1 MQLYVA
7 LAPRPGAPTRANVHS
22 KNTVLHQATV
32 NETRRSTESGD
43 RTSRPARAVRPLART
58 ALRVL
63 LALWFIAGA
72 AILFSRWFVTHE
84 LAEHLSEYERLLTE
98 ATGVVVEARRI
109 EAGFTLLR
117 PVIVL
122 EDVTLARRGGPV
134 SLHLPKIEAELA
146 WGALWHL
153 EPRFATLIVS
163 NPEFNVRRIGART
176 FDVAGFT
183 IDLSSPQKE
192 RGAAARAPILDL
204 LFSQGRL
211 MIEGGALRYTD
222 ETTASPRTVS
232 LEHVNAAFE
241 QRILDYRA
249 AAQGEIR
256 IHGETSSFDLRG
268 RIEKHLFM
276 QADDPRTWRGAAYAD
291 LPRTDIDRLLEQ
303 LGLGGILRDGFGAAR
318 LWANFDDGRI
328 TRLSGSA
335 NVADVRA
342 QIAPELAELNLPSLS
357 GRFAFAQSASSM
369 NFTASDFAFRTG
381 RGTRFGPAELS
392 AECGFTPSRTPT
404 GCRFSASEVAV
415 GTIAR
420 LGPALP
426 LPPAVLDFLREK
438 SVSGRLSGVSAA
450 FEGDWADP
458 KNWTLSGNFTGLTLP
473 AGDGPLPGFR
483 NLSGM
488 VRADGAGAFTVDLDT
503 HYAALFFPQYF
514 RTPRFDVT
522 KLTGA
527 VHVKMGAPLELTFT
541 DVVLLNDDGL
551 ARAAG
556 SWRGTGGP
564 GDINLSGTIERADA
578 SAVHK
583 YLPLVVGAPALD
595 YVESAVAA
603 GRGSNG
609 VFVVRGPL
617 ASYPWDGPNRG
628 RGEFRIEADVEAGSM
643 DFMPSHAK
651 NAAGGWVRGAE
662 WPLLTDIRAHVAFV
676 GNRMTITGR
685 SARSQQLS
693 ASDVK
698 VEIADFAA
706 SPPVLTV
713 DGKIAGDLGAALAY
727 LGRSKFLRD
736 AIGTPF
742 AQSKGSG
749 PVSAALSLRVPFGS
763 GEETSYAVT
772 ADLANGRFTYL
783 PFLPEALDLSG
794 RLVVATDGVST
805 PTPFA
810 GRTAAGPLTVSA
822 SSDAKAVRLDIRAA
836 GSAEDFARIVAHP
849 FLSPWFREFSGAA
862 PVRAVAYIPWTA
874 RVPFRL
880 EAESTLEGVSSR
892 LPAPL
897 GKTAAEKLPA
907 KLSYRS
913 GGDSSALEFT
923 AAPLVNVALAWEKDR
938 LSHGFVGVGAPM
950 RRVESGL
957 EAVVKTGA
965 VDLTAWSQAWQ
976 RVSARFGAAQRRAGA
991 APELNPLTRVDFAA
1005 DALVWK
1011 GRSFGGVDAT
1021 WLQLPGLWHLR
1032 TQGPLASGQVEYL
1045 EEVPGRAA
1053 KLTVKLGRLYVPAA
1067 PAAGPED
1074 GAAAKSTAPLQPSTA
1089 SGEGSSLLDALN
1101 ALPVLPDLSI
1111 VVDDLRWGERR
1122 IGKLEATAHNRP
1134 MTALGREWRL
1144 DELVVRNAGA
1154 TLTSSGGWLR
1164 PTPEEA
1170 GTTRLKAAIVVR
1182 DAGDVLSSL
1191 AFDDVLR
1198 GAPGRVDLELSWAGR
1213 PSAFSLSTLSG
1224 PVSMELGAG
1233 QLLQVEPGA
1242 GRLLSLLSMQHLLRR
1257 LTLDFRDV
1265 LAKGFRF
1272 DSFNAQSRL
1281 ESGVLRVEKTALAG
1295 SAATVV
1301 TSGDVDLVNN
1311 ILDLKA
1317 LVLPSI
1323 NTEGPSLALAVANPA
1338 VGIGTL
1344 IAQWVLKDQI
1354 SNFLSTEYEVKG
1366 SIDDPAVMKIASPV
1380 KRSEE
1385 AAEKAAE
1392 KARGMIEQAARPGR
1406 REAPE
1411 EEKP

>member
-1 MQLYVA
+1 MI
-7 LAPRPGAPTRANVHS
+7 
-22 KNTVLHQATV
+22 
-32 NETRRSTESGD
+32 ETRRTNENDG
-43 RTSRPARAVRPLART
+43 RPPRPARGARPLART

-98 ATGVVVEARRI
+98 ATGVVVKARRI

-117 PVIVL
+117 PVVVL
-122 EDVTLARRGGPV
+122 EDVTLSRRGGPV

-146 WGALWHL
+146 WGSLWHL

-163 NPEFNVRRIGART
+163 NPELNVRRTGAHT
-176 FDVAGFT
+176 FEVAGFT
-183 IDLSSPQKE
+183 IDLSSPREE
-192 RGAAARAPILDL
+192 RGDDARTSVLGL
-204 LFSQGRL
+204 LFAQGRL
-211 MIEGGALRYTD
+211 MIEGGAFRYTD
-222 ETTASPRTVS
+222 ETAASPRIVS
-232 LEHVNAAFE
+232 LERVNAAFE

-249 AAQGEIR
+249 AAQGEILLD
-256 IHGETSSFDLRG
+256 GTASSFDLRG
-268 RIEKHLFM
+268 RIDKHLFM
-276 QADDPRTWRGAAYAD
+276 QADDPRTWRGSAYAD
-291 LPRTDIDRLLEQ
+291 LPRTDVDRLLER
-303 LGLGGILRDGFGAAR
+303 LDLGGILRDGLGAAK
-318 LWANFDDGRI
+318 LWADFDGGRI
-328 TRLSGSA
+328 TRLSGSVD
-335 NVADVRA
+335 VADVRA
-342 QIAPELAELNLPSLS
+342 QIAPELAELDLPALS
-357 GRFAFAQSASSM
+357 GRFAFAQSGSSM
-369 NFTASDFAFRTG
+369 SFTASDFAFRTD
-381 RGTRFGPAELS
+381 RGTRFGPAELT
-392 AECGFTPSRTPT
+392 AECGLTETRTPT

-415 GTIAR
+415 GTIVR

-426 LPPAVLDFLREK
+426 LPQAVLDFLTEK
-438 SVSGRLSGVSAA
+438 AVSGRLSGVSAA

-458 KNWTLSGNFTGLTLP
+458 KNWTLSGIFTGLTLP

-488 VRADGAGAFTVDLDT
+488 VRAEGAGAFTVELDT
-503 HYAALFFPQYF
+503 HYAALFFPQVF

-527 VHVKMGAPLELTFT
+527 VHVKMGDPVELAFT

-564 GDINLSGTIERADA
+564 GEINLSGTIERADGA
-578 SAVHK
+578 AVHK
-583 YLPLVVGAPALD
+583 YLPLVVGDPALD
-595 YVESAVAA
+595 YVESAVIA

-617 ASYPWDGPNRG
+617 ESYPWDGPDRG
-628 RGEFRIEADVEAGSM
+628 KGEFRIEADVETGSM
-643 DFMPSHAK
+643 DFMPSHVK
-651 NAAGGWVRGAE
+651 IAAGGWVRGAE
-662 WPLLTDIRAHVAFV
+662 WPVLTDVRAHLAFV
-676 GNRMTITGR
+676 GNRMTITGER
-685 SARSQQLS
+685 ARSQRLA
-693 ASDVK
+693 ASNVK
-698 VEIADFAA
+698 VEIADFTA

-713 DGKIAGDLGAALAY
+713 DGTVTGDLGAALAY

-749 PVSAALSLRVPFGS
+749 PVTAALSLRVPLGA
-763 GEETSYAVT
+763 GEETSYTVT
-772 ADLANGRFTYL
+772 ADLSKGRFTYL
-783 PFLPEALDLSG
+783 PILPEALDLSG

-805 PTPFA
+805 PKSFS

-822 SSDAKAVRLDIRAA
+822 ASDARAVRLDIRAS
-836 GSAEDFARIVAHP
+836 GSAEDFERLVDYP
-849 FLSPWFREFSGAA
+849 FLAPWFREFSGTA
-862 PVRAVAYIPWTA
+862 PVHAEAFIPWA
-874 RVPFRL
+874 ADAPFRL
-880 EAESTLEGVSSR
+880 TAESTLEGVASR

-897 GKTAAEKLPA
+897 GKSAAEKLPA

-913 GGDSSALEFT
+913 AGGSTALEFT

-950 RRVESGL
+950 RRVESGF

-965 VDLTAWSQAWQ
+965 VDLTAWSQAWE
-976 RVSARFGAAQRRAGA
+976 RASAHFPAAQRGA
-991 APELNPLTRVDFAA
+991 EPAPEPLTRVDFAA
-1005 DALVWK
+1005 DDLVWK
-1011 GRSFGGVDAT
+1011 GRSLGGVDAT

-1045 EEVPGRAA
+1045 EETPERAP

-1067 PAAGPED
+1067 PARPKD
-1074 GAAAKSTAPLQPSTA
+1074 AAAQEPAAPARTAGA
-1089 SGEGSSLLDALN
+1089 SGDGSSLLDALN
-1101 ALPVLPDLSI
+1101 AMPALPDLSV

-1122 IGKLEATAHNRP
+1122 IGKLEATARNLP

-1170 GTTRLKAAIVVR
+1170 GTTRLKAALVVR
-1182 DAGDVLSSL
+1182 DAGDMLSSL

-1198 GAPGRVDLELSWAGR
+1198 GAPGRADLELSWAGR
-1213 PSAFSLSTLSG
+1213 PSAFSLRTLSG

-1272 DSFNAQSRL
+1272 DSFNAQSQL

-1311 ILDLKA
+1311 ILNLRA

-1323 NTEGPSLALAVANPA
+1323 NAEGPSLALAVANPA

-1366 SIDDPAVMKIASPV
+1366 SIDDPAVTKIASPV
-1380 KRSEE
+1380 KRTEE
-1385 AAEKAAE
+1385 TVERAAH
-1392 KARGMIEQAARPGR
+1392 PGR
-1406 REAPE
+1406 RGEA
-1411 EEKP
+1411 KP

>member
-7 LAPRPGAPTRANVHS
+7 LEPRPGAPTRANVHQKS
-22 KNTVLHQATV
+22 TVLHQTTV
-32 NETRRSTESGD
+32 NETRRTTESGG
-43 RTSRPARAVRPLART
+43 RPPRPARGVRPLART

-117 PVIVL
+117 PVVVL

-146 WGALWHL
+146 WGSLWHL
-153 EPRFATLIVS
+153 EPRFATLIIS
-163 NPEFNVRRIGART
+163 NPELNVRRIGART

-183 IDLSSPQKE
+183 IDLSSPQEE
-192 RGAAARAPILDL
+192 RGAPARAPVLDL
-204 LFSQGRL
+204 LFAQGRL
-211 MIEGGALRYTD
+211 MIEGGAFRYTD
-222 ETTASPRTVS
+222 ETAASPRTVS
-232 LEHVNAAFE
+232 LERVNAAFE

-249 AAQGEIR
+249 AAEGEIR
-256 IHGETSSFDLRG
+256 IDGAASSFDLRG

-276 QADDPRTWRGAAYAD
+276 QAGDPRTWRGSAYAD
-291 LPRTDIDRLLEQ
+291 LPRTDVDRLLEQ
-303 LGLGGILRDGFGAAR
+303 LGLGGILRDGFGAAK
-318 LWANFDDGRI
+318 LWADFEGGRI
-328 TRLSGSA
+328 TRLSGSVD
-335 NVADVRA
+335 VADVRA
-342 QIAPELAELNLPSLS
+342 QIAPELAELDLPSLS
-357 GRFAFAQSASSM
+357 GRFTFAQSDASM
-369 NFTASDFAFRTG
+369 RFTASDFAFRTG

-392 AECGFTPSRTPT
+392 AECGFTAARTPS

-426 LPPAVLDFLREK
+426 LPQEVLDFLTK
-438 SVSGRLSGVSAA
+438 KAVSGRLSAVSAA

-488 VRADGAGAFTVDLDT
+488 VRAEGAGAFTVELDT
-503 HYAALFFPQYF
+503 HYAALFFPQIF

-527 VHVKMGAPLELTFT
+527 VHVKMSDPMELTFT

-564 GDINLSGTIERADA
+564 GEIDLSGTIERADGA
-578 SAVHK
+578 AVHK

-595 YVESAVAA
+595 YVESAVVA
-603 GRGSNG
+603 GHGSNG

-628 RGEFRIEADVEAGSM
+628 KGEFRIEADVEAGSM
-643 DFMPSHAK
+643 DFMPSHVK
-651 NAAGGWVRGAE
+651 NAAGDWVRGAE
-662 WPLLTDIRAHVAFV
+662 WPLLTDVRAHIAFI
-676 GNRMTITGR
+676 GNRMTITGG

-693 ASDVK
+693 ASKVK
-698 VEIADFAA
+698 VEIADFTA

-713 DGKIAGDLGAALAY
+713 DGTAAGDLGAALAY
-727 LGRSKFLRD
+727 LGRSKFLRN

-742 AQSKGSG
+742 TQSKGSG
-749 PVSAALSLRVPFGS
+749 PVSATLSLRVPLGP
-763 GEETSYAVT
+763 GEDPSYAVT
-772 ADLANGRFTYL
+772 ADLSKGRFTYL
-783 PFLPEALDLSG
+783 PRLPEALDLSG
-794 RLVVATDGVST
+794 RLVVASDGVST
-805 PTPFA
+805 PKPFS
-810 GRTAAGPLTVSA
+810 GRTAAGPLTVA
-822 SSDAKAVRLDIRAA
+822 AASDAKAVRLDIRAA
-836 GSAEDFARIVAHP
+836 GSAEDFERLVDYP
-849 FLSPWFREFSGAA
+849 FLAPWLREFSGAT
-862 PVRAVAYIPWTA
+862 PVRAEAFIPWA
-874 RVPFRL
+874 ADAPFRL
-880 EAESTLEGVSSR
+880 EVESSLEGVASR

-907 KLSYRS
+907 KLTYRS
-913 GGDSSALEFT
+913 AGGSTALEFT
-923 AAPLVNVALAWEKDR
+923 AAPLINVALAWEKDR
-938 LSHGFVGVGAPM
+938 LTHGFVGVGVPM

-965 VDLTAWSQAWQ
+965 VDLSAWSQAWE
-976 RVSARFGAAQRRAGA
+976 RASARISTAQRGAGDA
-991 APELNPLTRVDFAA
+991 SRPDPLTRVDFAA
-1005 DALVWK
+1005 DDLLWK
-1011 GRSFGGVDAT
+1011 GRSLGGVDAT
-1021 WLQLPGLWHLR
+1021 WLKLPGLWHLR
-1032 TQGPLASGQVEYL
+1032 TQGPLASGQVEYI
-1045 EEVPGRAA
+1045 EEAPGRAP

-1067 PAAGPED
+1067 PAAGPNT
-1074 GAAAKSTAPLQPSTA
+1074 GATGKSAGPLQSSAA

-1101 ALPVLPDLSI
+1101 ALPVLPDLSV

-1144 DELVVRNAGA
+1144 DELIVRNAGA

-1170 GTTRLKAAIVVR
+1170 GTTRLKAALVVR
-1182 DAGDVLSSL
+1182 DAGDMLSSL

-1198 GAPGRVDLELSWAGR
+1198 GAPGRADLELSWTGR
-1213 PSAFSLSTLSG
+1213 PSAFSLRTLSG

-1272 DSFNAQSRL
+1272 DSVTAQSRL
-1281 ESGVLRVEKTALAG
+1281 ESGVLHVEKAALAG

-1323 NTEGPSLALAVANPA
+1323 NAEGPSLALAVANPA

-1366 SIDDPAVMKIASPV
+1366 SIDDPAVTKIASPV
-1380 KRSEE
+1380 NRTEE
-1385 AAEKAAE
+1385 AAK
-1392 KARGMIEQAARPGR
+1392 KAREMVERAAHPGR
-1406 REAPE
+1406 RGEP
-1411 EEKP
+1411 KR

>member
-7 LAPRPGAPTRANVHS
+7 PAPRPGAPTRANVHP
-22 KNTVLHQATV
+22 KRTVLHQTTV
-32 NETRRSTESGD
+32 NETRRTTKSGGRPP
-43 RTSRPARAVRPLART
+43 RTARGARPLART

-63 LALWFIAGA
+63 LALWFTAGA

-84 LAEHLSEYERLLTE
+84 LPEHLSEYERLLTE
-98 ATGVVVEARRI
+98 ATGVVVKADRI
-109 EAGFTLLR
+109 EVGFTLLR
-117 PVIVL
+117 PVVVL
-122 EDVTLARRGGPV
+122 EDVTLTRRGGPV

-146 WGALWHL
+146 WGSLWHL
-153 EPRFATLIVS
+153 EPRFATLILS
-163 NPEFNVRRIGART
+163 NPELNVRRIGART

-183 IDLSSPQKE
+183 IDLSSPREESKDTA
-192 RGAAARAPILDL
+192 GASVLGL
-204 LFSQGRL
+204 LFAQGRL
-211 MIEGGALRYTD
+211 MIEGGSFRYTD
-222 ETTASPRTVS
+222 ETAASARTVS
-232 LEHVNAAFE
+232 LERVNAAFE

-256 IHGETSSFDLRG
+256 IDDAASAFDLRG
-268 RIEKHLFM
+268 RIEKHFFM
-276 QADDPRTWRGAAYAD
+276 QADDPLTWRGTAYAD
-291 LPRTDIDRLLEQ
+291 LPRTAVDRLLERI
-303 LGLGGILRDGFGAAR
+303 GLGGILRDGFGAAK
-318 LWANFDDGRI
+318 LWADFEGDRI
-328 TRLSGSA
+328 TRLSGSV

-342 QIAPELAELNLPSLS
+342 QIAPELAELDLPSLS
-357 GRFAFAQSASSM
+357 GRFAFAQSASSLS
-369 NFTASDFAFRTG
+369 FTASNFAFQTG
-381 RGTRFGPAELS
+381 EGTRFGPAELT
-392 AECGFTPSRTPT
+392 AECGFTETRTPT

-426 LPPAVLDFLREK
+426 LPQAALDFLTEK
-438 SVSGRLSGVSAA
+438 AVSGRLSDVSAA

-488 VRADGAGAFTVDLDT
+488 VRAEGAGAFTIELDT
-503 HYAALFFPQYF
+503 HYAALYFPQVF

-527 VHVKMGAPLELTFT
+527 VHVKMGDPLELAFT
-541 DVVLLNDDGL
+541 DVVLLNGDGL

-556 SWRGTGGP
+556 RWRGTGGP
-564 GDINLSGTIERADA
+564 GEIDLSGTIERADGA
-578 SAVHK
+578 AVHK
-583 YLPLVVGAPALD
+583 YLPLVVGDPALD
-595 YVESAVAA
+595 YVESAVIA
-603 GRGSNG
+603 GRGANG
-609 VFVVRGPL
+609 VFAVRGPL
-617 ASYPWDGPNRG
+617 ESFPWDGADRDK
-628 RGEFRIEADVEAGSM
+628 GEFRIEADVEAGSM

-651 NAAGGWVRGAE
+651 SADGGWVRAAE
-662 WPLLTDIRAHVAFV
+662 WPVLTDIRGHLAFV
-676 GNRMTITGR
+676 GNRMTITGK

-693 ASDVK
+693 ASKVK
-698 VEIADFAA
+698 VEIADFTA

-713 DGKIAGDLGAALAY
+713 DGTVTGDLGAALAY
-727 LGRSKFLRD
+727 LGRAKFLRD

-749 PVSAALSLRVPFGS
+749 PVSAAISLHVPLGP
-763 GEETSYAVT
+763 GDKTSYTVT
-772 ADLANGRFTYL
+772 ADLSKGRFTYL
-783 PFLPEALDLSG
+783 PILPEALDLTG
-794 RLVVATDGVST
+794 RLVVASEGIST
-805 PTPFA
+805 PKPFA
-810 GRTAAGPLTVSA
+810 GRTAAGPLKVTA
-822 SSDAKAVRLDIRAA
+822 ASDAKAVRLDIHAES
-836 GSAEDFARIVAHP
+836 SAEDFERLVDHP
-849 FLSPWFREFSGAA
+849 FLAPWFREFSGAA
-862 PVRAVAYIPWTA
+862 PVRAEVFIPWA
-874 RVPFRL
+874 AGAPFRL
-880 EAESTLEGVSSR
+880 EAESSLEGVASH

-897 GKTAAEKLPA
+897 SKTAAEKLPA

-913 GGDSSALEFT
+913 GGGSTALEFT
-923 AAPLVNVALAWEKDR
+923 TAPLVNVALAWEKDR

-950 RRVESGL
+950 RRVDSGF

-965 VDLTAWSQAWQ
+965 VDLTAWAQAWE
-976 RVSARFGAAQRRAGA
+976 RAGAHFDAAQRGAGA
-991 APELNPLTRVDFAA
+991 APKPAPLTRVDFAA
-1005 DALVWK
+1005 DDLVWK

-1045 EEVPGRAA
+1045 EEAPGRTP

-1067 PAAGPED
+1067 PAAEPKD
-1074 GAAAKSTAPLQPSTA
+1074 AIAHTAPAQPSGT
-1089 SGEGSSLLDALN
+1089 SGEGSSVLNALN
-1101 ALPVLPDLSI
+1101 AMPMLPDLSV

-1122 IGKLEATAHNRP
+1122 IGKLEATAHNLP

-1170 GTTRLKAAIVVR
+1170 GTTKLKAALIVR
-1182 DAGDVLSSL
+1182 DAGDMLSSL

-1198 GAPGRVDLELSWAGR
+1198 GAPGRADLELSWAGR
-1213 PSAFSLSTLSG
+1213 PSAFSLRTLSG

-1265 LAKGFRF
+1265 LAKGLRF

-1323 NTEGPSLALAVANPA
+1323 NAEGPSLALAIANPA

-1366 SIDDPAVMKIASPV
+1366 SLDDPAVTKIASPIN
-1380 KRSEE
+1380 RT
-1385 AAEKAAE
+1385 EKTTE
-1392 KARGMIEQAARPGR
+1392 KARDEAERAAHPGR
-1406 REAPE
+1406 REAQP
-1411 EEKP
+1411 